1 LSNLRIHVRRT
12 DKRSEAAFHDVSEY
26 MKYVEDYY
34 IIYQYQN
41 PNVNFTKRVYLATDE
56 PTVFEDIRTKY
67 EGFEIFREI
76 FFFCIDEYRY
86 PDYIVHGDIA
96 IAQSAQLNSRYG
108 TESLKGL
115 LLDIH
120 FLSLCDYLV
129 CTLSSQVKGFLCN

>member
-76 FFFCIDEYRY
+76 FFFVLMNIDIR
-86 PDYIVHGDIA
+86 IM
-96 IAQSAQLNSRYG
+96 
-108 TESLKGL
+108 
-115 LLDIH
+115 
-120 FLSLCDYLV
+120 
-129 CTLSSQVKGFLCN
+129 